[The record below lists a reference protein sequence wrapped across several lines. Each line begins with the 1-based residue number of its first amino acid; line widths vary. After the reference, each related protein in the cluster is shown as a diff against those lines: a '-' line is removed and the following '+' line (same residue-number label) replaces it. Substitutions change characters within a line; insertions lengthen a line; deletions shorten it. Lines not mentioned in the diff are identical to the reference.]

1 MEYTTLF
8 KPSDT
13 DSGEWP
19 GQPQSQETFFEN
31 QGFIKKAFAFNFL
44 LLWHVK
50 VNPRNDL
57 ALGSVPVVEVD
68 GDLFW
73 LFFLGGVT

>member
-31 QGFIKKAFAFNFL
+31 QGFIKKRL
-44 LLWHVK
+44 HLI
-50 VNPRNDL
+50 
-57 ALGSVPVVEVD
+57 
-68 GDLFW
+68 
-73 LFFLGGVT
+73 

>member
-31 QGFIKKAFAFNFL
+31 QGFIKKRLHLIFFYCDMWKL
-44 LLWHVK
+44 IQETTWHLVLFQWG
-50 VNPRNDL
+50 RLTGTYSDCSS
-57 ALGSVPVVEVD
+57 LGV
-68 GDLFW
+68 
-73 LFFLGGVT
+73 

>member
-31 QGFIKKAFAFNFL
+31 QGFIKAFAFNFL
-44 LLWHVK
+44 LLWKLIQETTWHLVLFQWW
-50 VNPRNDL
+50 RLTGTYSDCSS
-57 ALGSVPVVEVD
+57 LGV
-68 GDLFW
+68 
-73 LFFLGGVT
+73 